1 MGIPKVFTIQ
11 SLFFM
16 ASPQKENGHID
27 IANEV
32 AEKLG
37 TLHMSGNEWMI
48 WWVVLR
54 KTWGWKK
61 KEDRI
66 SLTQFQKFTG
76 LSRPAVVLALER
88 LVAKNV
94 LVAKPLPLGKEFSFN
109 KDYETW
115 TSSEKATSS
124 IINTKVVAKP
134 LPSIVAKPLHTKDT
148 TTKDTIQ
155 KTIIHKNVLGFGN
168 PDINECQSYFLQVF
182 QLPEED
188 CSKGQS
194 RQYWNHL
201 IRASKTGVQ
210 GVKWLIDRAFED
222 EFYKNNITSSKD
234 LYYKRVKIV
243 SRKRGDIPKVAV
255 MPKEAI

>member
-1 MGIPKVFTIQ
+1 
-11 SLFFM
+11 M
-16 ASPQKENGHID
+16 ASPQIDNGHTQ
-27 IANEV
+27 IANELM
-32 AEKLG
+32 EKLSM
-37 TLHMSGNEWMI
+37 LHMSGNEWMI

-61 KEDRI
+61 KDDRI
-66 SLTQFQKFTG
+66 SLTQFQKGTG

-94 LVAKPLPLGKEFSFN
+94 LVAKSLPLGKQYSFN

-124 IINTKVVAKP
+124 IINTKMVAKP
-134 LPSIVAKPLHTKDT
+134 LPSIVAKPLHTKET
-148 TTKDTIQ
+148 TTKETIQ
-155 KTIIHKNVLGFGN
+155 KKIIHKNVLGFGN
-168 PDINECQSYFLQVF
+168 PDINELSSYFLKVF

-201 IRASKTGVQ
+201 IRASKTGVG
-210 GVKWLIDRAFED
+210 GVKWLIDQAHGD

-243 SRKRGDIPKVAV
+243 SRKRGSVSKWAVQPKGV
-255 MPKEAI
+255 

>member
-1 MGIPKVFTIQ
+1 
-11 SLFFM
+11 M
-16 ASPQKENGHID
+16 ASPQKENGYIEVST
-27 IANEV
+27 EV
-32 AEKLG
+32 AEKLA

-66 SLTQFQKFTG
+66 SLTQFQKLTE
-76 LSRPAVVLALER
+76 LSRPAVVLALDR

-94 LVAKPLPLGKEFSFN
+94 LVAKPLPLGKQFSFN

-134 LPSIVAKPLHTKDT
+134 LLPIVAKPLHTITT
-148 TTKDTIQ
+148 TTKETIQ
-155 KTIIHKNVLGFGN
+155 KKIIHKNVLGFGN
-168 PDINECQSYFLQVF
+168 PDINELTSYFLQVF

-210 GVKWLIDRAFED
+210 GVKWLIDQAHED
-222 EFYKNNITSSKD
+222 EFYRNNITSSKD

-243 SRKRGDIPKVAV
+243 ARKRGDIPKVAI
-255 MPKEAI
+255 MPKEVV

>member
-1 MGIPKVFTIQ
+1 MNT
-11 SLFFM
+11 
-16 ASPQKENGHID
+16 PQLENGFTQ

-32 AEKLG
+32 VEKLSL
-37 TLHMSGNEWMI
+37 LHMSGNEWMI

-66 SLTQFQKFTG
+66 SLTQFQKLTG
-76 LSRPAVVLALER
+76 LSRPAVVLALDR

-94 LVAKPLPLGKEFSFN
+94 LVAKPLPLGKQFSFN
-109 KDYETW
+109 KDHTTW

-134 LPSIVAKPLHTKDT
+134 LLPIVAKPLHTKET
-148 TTKDTIQ
+148 TTKETIQ
-155 KTIIHKNVLGFGN
+155 KKIIHKNVLGFGN
-168 PDINECQSYFLQVF
+168 PDINELSSYFLKVF

-210 GVKWLIDRAFED
+210 GVKWLIHQAYGD
-222 EFYKNNITSSKD
+222 EFYRNNITSSKD

-243 SRKRGDIPKVAV
+243 ARKRGDMPKVAV
-255 MPKEAI
+255 MPKEVV

>member
-1 MGIPKVFTIQ
+1 
-11 SLFFM
+11 M

-27 IANEV
+27 IANELV
-32 AEKLG
+32 EKLA

-54 KTWGWKK
+54 KTWGWQK

-66 SLTQFQKFTG
+66 SLTQFQKSTG
-76 LSRPAVVLALER
+76 LSRPSVVLAIER

-134 LPSIVAKPLHTKDT
+134 LPSIVAKPLHTITT

-155 KTIIHKNVLGFGN
+155 KTITTNVVTERSS
-168 PDINECQSYFLQVF
+168 DIDEVSGYFLQVMKI
-182 QLPEED
+182 PKED
-188 CSKGQS
+188 CPIQKS
-194 RQYWNHL
+194 RRYWQTL
-201 IRASKTGVQ
+201 LREGGRGVD
-210 GVKWLIDRAFED
+210 GVKRLIDLAGQD
-222 EFYKNNITSSKD
+222 EWYKNNITSSMD
-234 LYYKRVKIV
+234 LYYKRIKLIA
-243 SRKRGDIPKVAV
+243 RKRGNSPMVAV